1 MKIYHNPRCKKSRA
15 GLTYLEE
22 KGIDPEIVNYI
33 KDGISEDELKDLL
46 VRLNKEPQEM
56 IRTQEELY
64 KKQLKG
70 KHFTR
75 DEWIRIMSENPKLI
89 RRPIVVKGYKAV
101 VADPPENIDSLLE
114 A

>member
-15 GLTYLEE
+15 GLEFLKE

-33 KDGISEDELKDLL
+33 KDGIGEEELKDLL
-46 VRLNKEPQEM
+46 IKLNKEPLEM
-56 IRTQEELY
+56 IRTQEDLY

-70 KHFTR
+70 KHFNR

-101 VADPPENIDSLLE
+101 VGDPPENINKLLN